1 MENRTG
7 PPAFHIS
14 IRIAAIVA
22 FAAFAGASAAAA
34 SWSITPMAS
43 IAVGARM
50 SLQAA
55 DEYAIGADLSFL
67 KQQEDAGKRFK
78 DQGVAKPGL
87 AIFRSHGYNWVRLRL
102 FHTPANSPV
111 PLPNTFAYTVNLA
124 KQAKAQ
130 GFRFLLDFHYSDTW
144 ADPGAQSVPKAWAG
158 LAHARLVDSVFAY
171 TRDAIAGFRAEG
183 VLPDMVQVGNEINN
197 GMLWPDG
204 KDDWDNQADLLEA
217 GIHGVDAGRGADPMP
232 RIMLHI
238 ACGGDTAVTKWFFDN
253 AEKSGIAYDVIG
265 QSYYPMW
272 HGTLDDL
279 ARNLAFMA
287 GRYAKDILVVETA
300 FAAYPEGGGPF
311 PLTDAGQADYL
322 REIDRIVRAA
332 PGGRGKGWMWW
343 EPTGDAY
350 LGTSR
355 GLFDRQ
361 LNARP
366 ALRVFDGSIALRPR
380 SAVQTAFRP
389 PPSVPRLWLGAY
401 RPDRPDRSAGQR
413 ANRLQSPK
421 LPAQPLFT
429 PLGVLLSGPGTP

>member
-7 PPAFHIS
+7 PAPYHALM
-14 IRIAAIVA
+14 RIAATALFAVA
-22 FAAFAGASAAAA
+22 CAAAA
-34 SWSITPMAS
+34 SWSAPSMSPPAAPFSAS
-43 IAVGARM
+43 R
-50 SLQAA
+50 QAA
-55 DEYAIGADLSFL
+55 DDYAIGADLSFL

-78 DQGVAKPGL
+78 DQGVAQPGL
-87 AIFRSHGYNWVRLRL
+87 KIFRSHGYNWIRLRL

-111 PLPNTFAYTVNLA
+111 PLPNTLAYTVNLA
-124 KQAKAQ
+124 KQAKAL

-144 ADPGAQSVPKAWAG
+144 ADPGAQSVPQAWAG
-158 LAHARLVDSVFAY
+158 LDHARLADSVFAY
-171 TRDAIAGFRAEG
+171 TRDVIAAFRAEG
-183 VLPDMVQVGNEINN
+183 ALPEMVQVGNEINN

-204 KDDWDNQADLLEA
+204 KDNWNHQADLLKA
-217 GIHGVDAGRGADPMP
+217 GIRGVDTGRGGDPMP

-238 ACGGDTAVTKWFFDN
+238 ASGGDTAVTKWFFDN
-253 AEKSGIAYDVIG
+253 AAKSAIAYDVIG

-272 HGTLDDL
+272 HGTLEDL

-300 FAAYPEGGGPF
+300 FAAYPAGGGPF
-311 PLTDAGQADYL
+311 PLTDDGQAQYL
-322 REIDRIVRAA
+322 REIDRIVRAV

-366 ALRVFDGSIALRPR
+366 ALRAFDGAIALRPR
-380 SAVQTAFRP
+380 PAARISLGAQ
-389 PPSVPRLWLGAY
+389 SSSPRLWLGAY
-401 RPDRPDRSAGQR
+401 RTDLRSD
-413 ANRLQSPK
+413 RLQPRK
-421 LPAQPLFT
+421 HPAQPLFT
-429 PLGVLLSGPGTP
+429 PLGAVISDPGSP